1 MGGGCMGSYRDDTFT
16 GLAHHGDLE
25 GIKELL
31 KNPNSLRNI
40 ERTEGGM
47 GCGGCRAMT
56 ALGIAA
62 RRGDIA
68 IMDVLLSAG
77 AKPDGTGVILDDVYT
92 ATPLFAA
99 VQGARL
105 RPPLNGENRRR
116 FDAVVRML
124 HAGVDANCSMSGH
137 PNTGGGATAM
147 YYAAAH
153 NDLDLAKLLHS
164 YGAYVCI
171 PNGHGDTPKDI
182 AEARGYSKFAAWIE
196 RVSKHFVPDMEGG
209 GTTYVS

>member
-1 MGGGCMGSYRDDTFT
+1 MGSYRDDTFT
-16 GLAHHGDLE
+16 GLAHRGD
-25 GIKELL
+25 IKEIKKLL
-31 KNPNSLRNI
+31 QNPNKYSCI
-40 ERTEGGM
+40 EDAEGGI
-47 GCGGCRAMT
+47 GWEGRAMT

-62 RRGDIA
+62 RRGDIDM
-68 IMDVLLSAG
+68 MDELLREG
-77 AKPDGTGVILDDVYT
+77 ANPEGTGNWDEYYT